1 MTQIKLPKF
10 LHRYFWDNDN
20 EKLQTQN
27 DQKYIIERILDLG
40 DEKAIKWLFDNYD
53 RQTISQIVLDNR
65 QLSKKSLN
73 YWLTI
78 LNLEKWKPKLLAG
91 KQKAIWNY

>member
-1 MTQIKLPKF
+1 MQQIKLPKF
-10 LHRYFWDNDN
+10 LHRYFWESDVEELKTKDS
-20 EKLQTQN
+20 E
-27 DQKYIIERILDLG
+27 KYIVERLLDRG

-53 RQTISQIVLDNR
+53 RQAISRVVLGNR

-78 LNLEKWKPKLLAG
+78 LNLEKWKPKLLAQ